1 MKTLA
6 GLLENK
12 FKDLGGLKGAKEL
25 VADMDFT
32 DDFFSGL
39 GDKLVELDLEKEM
52 ENKTAEA
59 LKPKPEPE
67 KKLVTK
73 KMSSNR
79 RSDRHMIAK

>member
-39 GDKLVELDLEKEM
+39 GDKLVELDLEKE
-52 ENKTAEA
+52 A
-59 LKPKPEPE
+59 LCLK
-67 KKLVTK
+67 
-73 KMSSNR
+73 
-79 RSDRHMIAK
+79 